1 MGKGKIAKQ
10 TGDKSSPAVSATP
23 TAEVEKLAAD
33 AAVSPGENTPEEAPT
48 PGLAPLSPLLPGN
61 DADPDDEG
69 SPAVDAVIVVAAY
82 PGTKDLLRALWQK
95 AAPEYCTLVFV
106 DDAPFAMQFPT
117 LIADASIPDEF
128 VFVPANC
135 APVAPV
141 DFADLAQLK
150 VYVRKDGSRHY
161 AERLPMLLNKV
172 ALVELCGT
180 MREDADDET
189 LVADY
194 AKEYRRGVRATEVSH
209 DFGNFVTLVLRSN
222 PCENVVIAG
231 LCQRKFIAASA
242 EGWNAIS
249 PLLTKIRS

>member
-1 MGKGKIAKQ
+1 MLRFRWITFDRFK
-10 TGDKSSPAVSATP
+10 V
-23 TAEVEKLAAD
+23 V
-33 AAVSPGENTPEEAPT
+33 N
-48 PGLAPLSPLLPGN
+48 LSRFYRVNFIRPYWVN
-61 DADPDDEG
+61 F
-69 SPAVDAVIVVAAY
+69 
-82 PGTKDLLRALWQK
+82 T
-95 AAPEYCTLVFV
+95 VFSN
-106 DDAPFAMQFPT
+106 DAPFAKQFPA

-180 MREDADDET
+180 MQEDADNET

-242 EGWNAIS
+242 EGWNAVS

>member
-1 MGKGKIAKQ
+1 MQ
-10 TGDKSSPAVSATP
+10 
-23 TAEVEKLAAD
+23 
-33 AAVSPGENTPEEAPT
+33 
-48 PGLAPLSPLLPGN
+48 
-61 DADPDDEG
+61 
-69 SPAVDAVIVVAAY
+69 
-82 PGTKDLLRALWQK
+82 ALWQK
-95 AAPEYCTLVFV
+95 AVPGHCTLVFV
-106 DDAPFAMQFPT
+106 DDAPFAKQFPA

-150 VYVRKDGSRHY
+150 VYVCRDGSRHY

-180 MREDADDET
+180 MQEDADDET

-242 EGWNAIS
+242 EGWNAVS

>member
-1 MGKGKIAKQ
+1 MGTAKNAKQ
-10 TGDKSSPAVSATP
+10 TGDKGSPAVSAAPVADKETQAAATVVAP
-23 TAEVEKLAAD
+23 RDENAPAEVLNPEQQSIATNPYNEGY
-33 AAVSPGENTPEEAPT
+33 PGINP
-48 PGLAPLSPLLPGN
+48 
-61 DADPDDEG
+61 
-69 SPAVDAVIVVAAY
+69 VVVVAAY

-95 AAPEYCTLVFV
+95 AVPEYCTLVLV
-106 DDAPFAMQFPT
+106 DDAPFAKQFPA
-117 LIADASIPDEF
+117 LIADSSIPDEF

-180 MREDADDET
+180 MRDDADDET

-194 AKEYRRGVRATEVSH
+194 VKEYRRGVRATEVSH

-231 LCQRKFIAASA
+231 LCQRKFIATST

-249 PLLTKIRS
+249 PILTKLRS